1 MVPMDLHWR
10 VARMRKWIELGDRE
24 GLTLRE
30 VAERAGV
37 TIRTVSRW
45 CVAMRALQAS
55 DPFLQLNDRL
65 RDRLEPPSEKLQPVA
80 VRPSP
85 EPAFVQLL
93 EPAPAKASQVQV
105 LLAGDRRRV
114 LIDGAVDVDVLA
126 RVIEAVDRC

>member
-1 MVPMDLHWR
+1 MVAMDLHWR
-10 VARMRKWIELGDRE
+10 LARMRKWIELGDRE

-30 VAERAGV
+30 VSERAGV

-55 DPFLQLNDRL
+55 DPFMQLNER
-65 RDRLEPPSEKLQPVA
+65 RSERLEPPSEQLQPVA
-80 VRPSP
+80 VRPAL